1 MAKRRTHS
9 SIDKLPGGLRDIL
22 TRMVVDGQWPSDFTG
37 DLGDYQGKPRYEDLV
52 AYCLQNGHNVSPSAI
67 GRWAKNL
74 LALAMMKQKGVI
86 VRNVMATL
94 GDQTASETQK
104 AAVELITAQA
114 IELAISENLT
124 PKQISELAK
133 SFKDCAYV
141 SITADK
147 YIRDQIAAKA
157 KAAAESTK
165 QKLTSAGVDRKLIQE
180 IVDEHL
186 GVASS

>member
-1 MAKRRTHS
+1 MARRTHS
-9 SIDKLPGGLRDIL
+9 TIDTLPAFLRDTL
-22 TRMVVDGQWPSDFTG
+22 TRMVVDGQWPP
-37 DLGDYQGKPRYEDLV
+37 DYDTDRAGKPRYEDLA
-52 AYCLQNGHNVSPSAI
+52 AYCSQQGYDISESAI
-67 GRWAKNL
+67 GRWAQPL
-74 LALAMMKQKGVI
+74 LVLSMMKQKGTI

-114 IELAISENLT
+114 IEVILAQDTLT

-133 SFKDCAYV
+133 TFKDCAYV

-147 YIRDQIAAKA
+147 YIHEQISAKA

-186 GVASS
+186 GVAAS

>member
-9 SIDKLPGGLRDIL
+9 SIDKLPADLRDTL
-22 TRMVVDGQWPSDFTG
+22 TRMVVDGQWPPDFIA
-37 DLGDYQGKPRYEDLV
+37 DHEGKPHYEDLV
-52 AYCLQNGHNVSPSAI
+52 AYCSHRGQPVSLSAI

-74 LALAMMKQKGVI
+74 LALAMMKQKGAI

-114 IELAISENLT
+114 IDVILSQDSLT

-133 SFKDCAYV
+133 TFKDCAYV

-147 YIRDQIAAKA
+147 YIREQVSARA

-165 QKLTSAGVDRKLIQE
+165 QKLTKAGVDRKLIQE

-186 GVASS
+186 GVAS

>member
-9 SIDKLPGGLRDIL
+9 SIDKLPADLRDTL
-22 TRMVVDGQWPSDFTG
+22 TRMVVDGQWPPGFTA
-37 DLGDYQGKPRYEDLV
+37 DHEGKPRYEDLT
-52 AYCLQNGHNVSPSAI
+52 AYCSHKGHAISLSAI

-74 LALAMMKQKGVI
+74 LALAMMKQKGAI

-114 IELAISENLT
+114 IDLILSQDSLT

-133 SFKDCAYV
+133 TFKDCAHV

-147 YIRDQIAAKA
+147 YIRDQTAAKA
-157 KAAAESTK
+157 KAAAENTK
-165 QKLTSAGVDRKLIQE
+165 KKLTKAGVDRKLIQE
-180 IVDEHL
+180 IVDAHL

>member
-9 SIDKLPGGLRDIL
+9 SIDKLPADLRDTL
-22 TRMVVDGQWPSDFTG
+22 TRMVVDGQWPPDFIA
-37 DLGDYQGKPRYEDLV
+37 DHEGKPHYEDLV
-52 AYCLQNGHNVSPSAI
+52 AYCSHRGQPVSLSAI

-74 LALAMMKQKGVI
+74 LALAMMKQKGAI

-114 IELAISENLT
+114 IDVILSQDSLT

-133 SFKDCAYV
+133 TFKDCAYV

-147 YIRDQIAAKA
+147 YIREQVSARA
-157 KAAAESTK
+157 KAADKEITAI
-165 QKLTSAGVDRKLIQE
+165 AGKKKIDPETLRVIREQVYG
-180 IVDEHL
+180 IV
-186 GVASS
+186 S